1 MFKKDEKLAAKTV
14 LDDILSAQKKMT
26 AGYNSDALEC
36 DNVAIRED
44 LLNILRE
51 EHDIES
57 HIYKELLV
65 RKFRITEPADKA
77 EINAEKNKFYNIKN
91 TL

>member
-1 MFKKDEKLAAKTV
+1 MFRKDEKLSSKKI
-14 LDDILSAQKKMT
+14 LDDILSAQKKVT
-26 AGYNSDALEC
+26 VGYNSEAAEC

-51 EHDIES
+51 EHDIENN
-57 HIYKELLV
+57 IYKELLV
-65 RKFRITEPADKA
+65 RELRTAEPADKA
-77 EINAEKNKFYNIKN
+77 EIIYEKNRFYNIKN

>member
-1 MFKKDEKLAAKTV
+1 MFKKDEKLSSKKI
-14 LDDILSAQKKMT
+14 LDDILASQKKVT
-26 AGYNSDALEC
+26 AGYNNDASEC

-51 EHDIES
+51 EHDIEN

-65 RKFRITEPADKA
+65 RELRITEPADKA
-77 EINAEKNKFYNIKN
+77 EINFEKNKFYNIKN